1 MMEQMSLFD
10 DRKTSAPLASRL
22 RPETLDDMW
31 DSSTCWD
38 PGSCYASSSRRI
50 RFRP

>member
-22 RPETLDDMW
+22 RPEALDE
-31 DSSTCWD
+31 
-38 PGSCYASSSRRI
+38 YV
-50 RFRP
+50 